1 MQPKKPISRF
11 SFRTGSF
18 SREENH
24 LKVFF
29 LFAEDSLSQISL
41 DMRLP
46 DIKGI
51 LEKNVS
57 SGNFRS
63 ALGEIFYLSHQNIIL
78 CGLGKKSKW
87 HPEKMAELFRKLG
100 VKLALLKN
108 TSVEITMLQSIAQA
122 VQYHRDQATQRSERL
137 RLDLSAKASSA
148 SSKTKSSSHANEDCD
163 DEIQYDYTSTC
174 TVEDLLSQLVVCM
187 SIGAENM
194 AVLKSSKPRPAKK
207 KQIPIGITT
216 SFLKE
221 SAVADSLA
229 QGKDIAEMIQGIRY
243 LSSLPGNYMN
253 PAQYEKYARAFAKD
267 HNLKVEVLNKQ
278 SLGKLGCEGILAVG
292 KGSSIP
298 PRIIAVE
305 YRPRV
310 KKVFRPLL
318 LVGKGVT
325 FDTGGISIK
334 PANEMHE
341 MKYDMCG
348 SALVLHAVG
357 LAAIRKLPV
366 PVVALLGVAENMPD
380 GSAVKPGDVYTA
392 HNGMT
397 VEVQNTDAEGRL
409 VLGDVLSYAS
419 KQYSPLCILDFA
431 TLTGSCVIALGHE
444 ATAVMTESEDL
455 SSRIQKASI
464 RSLDRVWRMPH
475 WPIYG
480 KELKSDIADIR
491 NIGGR
496 AAGTLSAMRFLS
508 HFVEDDIPWAHFDIA
523 GTAWHKK
530 GSGSQCKGATGW
542 GLRFLHSFVEDL
554 VR

>member
-1 MQPKKPISRF
+1 MQPKKPSSRF
-11 SFRTGSF
+11 SFRAGSF
-18 SREENH
+18 PREENH

-29 LFAEDSLSQISL
+29 LFAEDTPSQLSL

-46 DIKGI
+46 DIKNI
-51 LEKNVS
+51 LEKNAS

-63 ALGEIFYLSHQNIIL
+63 AFGEIFYLSHQNIIL
-78 CGLGKKSKW
+78 CGLGKKNKW
-87 HPEKMAELFRKLG
+87 HPEKIAELFRKLG
-100 VKLALLKN
+100 AKLSSFRN
-108 TSVEITMLQSIAQA
+108 TSVEIIMLQGIVQA
-122 VQYHRDQATQRSERL
+122 VQYHRDQETRRSERL
-137 RLDLSAKASSA
+137 RLNLSAKARSA
-148 SSKTKSSSHANEDCD
+148 SKNKSSSHSKEDSD
-163 DEIQYDYTSTC
+163 DEIQYDYISTA
-174 TVEDLLSQLVVCM
+174 TVDELLSQLVVCM
-187 SIGAENM
+187 NLGAENM
-194 AVLKSSKPRPAKK
+194 ALLQSAKSRPTKK

-221 SAVADSLA
+221 SAVADSLEK
-229 QGKDIAEMIQGIRY
+229 GKDITGMIQGIRY

-253 PAQYEKYARAFAKD
+253 PAQYEKYARAFAKE

-278 SLGKLGCEGILAVG
+278 MLTKLGCEGIISVG

-298 PRIIAVE
+298 PRIIALE

-310 KKVFRPLL
+310 KKVSRPLV

-357 LAAIRKLPV
+357 LAAIRKLPIS
-366 PVVALLGVAENMPD
+366 VVALLGVAENMPD

-392 HNGMT
+392 HNGVT

-409 VLGDVLSYAS
+409 VLGDLLSYAS
-419 KQYSPLCILDFA
+419 KQYSPLCMLDFA

-444 ATAVMTESEDL
+444 ATAVMTESDDL
-455 SSRIQKASI
+455 SSRIQKASR

-508 HFVEDDIPWAHFDIA
+508 HFVKEDIPWAHFDIA

-530 GSGSQCKGATGW
+530 GSGAQCKGATGW
-542 GLRFLHSFVEDL
+542 GLRFLHCFMEDL